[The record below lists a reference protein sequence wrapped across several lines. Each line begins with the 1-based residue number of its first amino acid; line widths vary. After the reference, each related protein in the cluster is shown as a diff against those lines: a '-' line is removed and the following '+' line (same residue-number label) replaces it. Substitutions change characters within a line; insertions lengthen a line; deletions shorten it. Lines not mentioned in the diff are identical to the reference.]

1 MNYYDFFLP
10 VPLIVFFGIYT
21 VIAARKSRIM
31 SGSFPKLP
39 EFPYD
44 DLHDFEDFSS
54 TKEIFASKKEN
65 ASAPGE
71 AFSVLVPFILT
82 FSSFIVW
89 IALLYLTGPSFL
101 SQFVNS
107 QQTPKNL
114 LAGYIHWYEILIAA
128 AKLGILFGAVS
139 LFAFFWK
146 GIKNLLSFLLIGLSL
161 FVTFLMCGWILT
173 FEDVPLLLSQA
184 KEDLAQIESGQL
196 KQAVVWFS
204 PKSRSAR
211 LPGPYTDGQAEPLT
225 RYGGIGVDT
234 DGVWVHFYVP
244 EGLGFS
250 LNPDALY
257 DETESVSWNEEHA
270 EQYQISYTEN
280 FHIVV
285 SAEPADGCSD

>member
-1 MNYYDFFLP
+1 MTYYDLFLP
-10 VPLIVFFGIYT
+10 LPLIVFLGICT
-21 VIAARKSRIM
+21 VITARKSPVIP
-31 SGSFPKLP
+31 GSFPELP

-44 DLHDFEDFSS
+44 DLHDCEEFSS
-54 TKEIFASKKEN
+54 ADTGASAKKET
-65 ASAPGE
+65 AADPDG

-82 FSSFIVW
+82 FSSFLVW
-89 IALLYLTGPSFL
+89 IALLYVTGPSFL
-101 SQFVNS
+101 GKFVNS
-107 QQTPKNL
+107 QQTPREL

-128 AKLGILFGAVS
+128 AKLAILFGAVS

-146 GIKNLLSFLLIGLSL
+146 GMKNLLSYLLIGLSL

-184 KEDLAQIESGQL
+184 KEDLAQIESSQL
-196 KQAVVWFS
+196 NQAVVWFS
-204 PKSRSAR
+204 PKSRAAR